1 MTRWFAKVCYRKI
14 GGITGFRLLP
24 DDEAG
29 CGDAVVEVGDNS
41 DDASE
46 RAREMFVEAEE
57 RKYPRAVC
65 WMVLE

>member
-1 MTRWFAKVCYRKI
+1 M
-14 GGITGFRLLP
+14 LP

-46 RAREMFVEAEE
+46 MVREMFVVAGE

-65 WMVLE
+65 WKVLE